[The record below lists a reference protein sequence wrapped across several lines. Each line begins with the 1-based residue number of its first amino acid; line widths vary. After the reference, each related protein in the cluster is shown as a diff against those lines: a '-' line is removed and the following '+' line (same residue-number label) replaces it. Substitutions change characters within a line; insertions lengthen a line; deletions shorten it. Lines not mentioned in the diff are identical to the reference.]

1 MPIHETRP
9 PRALSGT
16 HGGQT
21 AGKNLQKE
29 RCAEFPRPQ
38 AAEQNKDPSF
48 SKTQGE
54 WSPRGQGRGL
64 WGMRLEKD
72 TQDGQGVGRG
82 PGRAGRV
89 WGMRANRPEMP
100 RV

>member
-1 MPIHETRP
+1 
-9 PRALSGT
+9 
-16 HGGQT
+16 
-21 AGKNLQKE
+21 
-29 RCAEFPRPQ
+29 
-38 AAEQNKDPSF
+38 
-48 SKTQGE
+48 
-54 WSPRGQGRGL
+54 
-64 WGMRLEKD
+64 MRLEKD